1 MSHILVHNYLKQL
14 YSQVYYSTINVL
26 KIDKALDWKLVV
38 KNFHC
43 TMRAHAEMM
52 LSKKLG
58 KMMTEEEE
66 EESCSN
72 SSNGSV

>member
-1 MSHILVHNYLKQL
+1 MCVKGFYEFLPCKFRP
-14 YSQVYYSTINVL
+14 INAL
-26 KIDKALDWKLVV
+26 KINKALDWKLVV
-38 KNFHC
+38 KNFYC